1 MPSSHAVSRL
11 RRISPDA
18 LTALVASVAFI
29 LRFPSIV
36 QPIGVDQGIFLTSG
50 WAMTR
55 GLVLYRDI
63 WDQKPPGIHLTY
75 AAAVALFGPHA
86 SIVFWLDILAAIATC
101 GLVYAIARRT
111 SNAVTAR
118 TAAVIYVTS

>member
-1 MPSSHAVSRL
+1 MPSSQAASRL
-11 RRISPDA
+11 RRLLQDA
-18 LTALVASVAFI
+18 VAALIACLAFA
-29 LRFPSIV
+29 LRFPSIL

-55 GLVLYRDI
+55 GLVLYRDV

-86 SIVFWLDILAAIATC
+86 AIVFWLDILTAIA
-101 GLVYAIARRT
+101 
-111 SNAVTAR
+111 
-118 TAAVIYVTS
+118 